1 MGAFPLLRCVCGPEL
16 PPCVGFCLLFPHCN
30 FKCHCSKDSTFPV
43 IIYSWRAWRAKASLA
58 EVNVELRLEGES
70 TPWCS
75 VGGAFKAEMLYQ
87 AEIDDLFHSVSS
99 MNFVNER
106 FVKHACSQTAGRKGS
121 LAHKTC
127 LKTGSA
133 MKDNSTFLEDCGEIW
148 GWGGPWGFIASEG
161 VLVLLLVRLLFGVVW
176 LRGVQ

>member
-1 MGAFPLLRCVCGPEL
+1 M
-16 PPCVGFCLLFPHCN
+16 
-30 FKCHCSKDSTFPV
+30 KD
-43 IIYSWRAWRAKASLA
+43 
-58 EVNVELRLEGES
+58 
-70 TPWCS
+70 
-75 VGGAFKAEMLYQ
+75 
-87 AEIDDLFHSVSS
+87 
-99 MNFVNER
+99 

-127 LKTGSA
+127 LKTESA